1 MRPTPFLEITQI
13 SPGEFRRDGTYQNWR
28 PRGTRDWLFI
38 HTVEGSGW
46 FQGRDRQVYRS
57 RPGDCTLYEPGAWQ
71 RYDTDPEVG
80 IWRLQWAHFHPLP
93 HWRPWLNWPSPWK
106 GFRMISLA
114 KPGSRKLVET
124 EMRRLIHAFRTKPRL
139 AGDFALQIMGE
150 ILLQIQAE
158 RLDHPSSRMDER
170 ILRAIEIMA
179 SHFHEPTSLPRLASR
194 CGLSLSRFAHLFKEQ
209 TGITPQRLLEENRLR
224 HAAHLLLSTGL
235 MVFEIASEVGYESPF
250 YFSNRFRRFWG
261 KTPSAFRRAGAA
273 GLNSPKARRS

>member
-1 MRPTPFLEITQI
+1 
-13 SPGEFRRDGTYQNWR
+13 
-28 PRGTRDWLFI
+28 
-38 HTVEGSGW
+38 
-46 FQGRDRQVYRS
+46 
-57 RPGDCTLYEPGAWQ
+57 
-71 RYDTDPEVG
+71 
-80 IWRLQWAHFHPLP
+80 
-93 HWRPWLNWPSPWK
+93 
-106 GFRMISLA
+106 
-114 KPGSRKLVET
+114 
-124 EMRRLIHAFRTKPRL
+124 
-139 AGDFALQIMGE
+139 
-150 ILLQIQAE
+150 
-158 RLDHPSSRMDER
+158 MDER